1 MTIAEEELF
10 GALRELMEA
19 SQAMVEAQHGNDQ
32 DIWVISDRYDD
43 SSVPRTRRRTP
54 VLRGGATRKMRAG
67 PSKSVCRSRLQTT
80 SSCMGKE
87 PL

>member
-10 GALRELMEA
+10 GALMELTEA

-43 SSVPRTRRRTP
+43 GIGPRGDFDKQNLSGTI
-54 VLRGGATRKMRAG
+54 
-67 PSKSVCRSRLQTT
+67 
-80 SSCMGKE
+80 
-87 PL
+87 

>member
-32 DIWVISDRYDD
+32 DIWAISDRYDD
-43 SSVPRTRRRTP
+43 AIQRARM
-54 VLRGGATRKMRAG
+54 VLARVSRAG
-67 PSKSVCRSRLQTT
+67 
-80 SSCMGKE
+80 
-87 PL
+87 